1 VLPRSERMFER
12 WFNTQA
18 FARPARGD
26 FGNAPKDVFRSPGI
40 NNWDLTFLKK
50 IALGSERRY
59 LQLRWEMYNAFNH
72 TQFQGVDSTAR
83 FDPAGNQVNARFGQ
97 LISARFPRVMQAGL
111 HLYF

>member
-1 VLPRSERMFER
+1 
-12 WFNTQA
+12 
-18 FARPARGD
+18 
-26 FGNAPKDVFRSPGI
+26 
-40 NNWDLTFLKK
+40 
-50 IALGSERRY
+50 
-59 LQLRWEMYNAFNH
+59 MYNAFNH